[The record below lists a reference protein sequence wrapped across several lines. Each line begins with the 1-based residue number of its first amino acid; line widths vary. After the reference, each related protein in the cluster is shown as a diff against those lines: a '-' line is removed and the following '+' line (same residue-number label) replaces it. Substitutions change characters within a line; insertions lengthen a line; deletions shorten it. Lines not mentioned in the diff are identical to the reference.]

1 LTQCSKNSIKQNG
14 MTGRALRVLHSY
26 PDNLWKIGSKEHLPP
41 PNEQQEEELDL
52 STNILSRDLTAN
64 V

>member
-1 LTQCSKNSIKQNG
+1 

-41 PNEQQEEELDL
+41 PADQQEEELDL
-52 STNILSRDLTAN
+52 SALKGQNRDLIAKTN
-64 V
+64 VFL